1 MWTPVLSCGHTDA
14 TPTTRFPMSNTDTDV
29 SPTLGTVPMERDDIV
44 SACRQWNGSVEINE
58 ERTTYE
64 AVAVTFGLAEY
75 SPDIRAK
82 TTELVADTEWNV
94 FHPRDTGEKQHYE
107 QGLVRFERSI
117 DDA

>member
-1 MWTPVLSCGHTDA
+1 MPDDT
-14 TPTTRFPMSNTDTDV
+14 TDV
-29 SPTLGTVPMERDDIV
+29 SPTLGTDTMERDDIV
-44 SACRQWNGSVEINE
+44 TTCRQFGGTVTINE

-64 AVAVTFGLAEY
+64 AVTVTFGLADY

-82 TTELVADTEWNV
+82 TMQLVADTEWNV

-107 QGLVRFERSI
+107 DGLVRFERPT